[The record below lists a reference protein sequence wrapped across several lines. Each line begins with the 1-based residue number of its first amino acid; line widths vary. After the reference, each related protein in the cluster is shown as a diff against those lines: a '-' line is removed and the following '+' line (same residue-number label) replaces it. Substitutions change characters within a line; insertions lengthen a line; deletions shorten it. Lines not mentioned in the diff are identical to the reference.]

1 MCGKTDVPRYPARLM
16 LNARP
21 LPWVKTATHLGHELS
36 QKCDMEH
43 AAWVTRAKFIE
54 KSTGIR
60 DMFHFARPE
69 QILYSINL
77 YCGDF
82 YGSNLWSLYG
92 QRAEQVYRAHN
103 TAVKLSWDMPRE
115 THTWAVTHL
124 LRGAQP
130 SARERILSGYVGFL
144 SRLQKSA
151 SWEVCIM
158 AEIELHDASSV
169 TGLNIAGIKAEF
181 ATDPRL
187 ISPHQ
192 MSVLYKN
199 NLAPMHPEEE
209 WKLFL
214 LEEMLEERQQRL
226 EEGEEGEE
234 IELLTS
240 YCELLC
246 KI

>member
-1 MCGKTDVPRYPARLM
+1 MCGEADVPRYLARLL
-16 LNARP
+16 LNERP

-103 TAVKLSWDMPRE
+103 TAVKLSWGMPRE

-124 LRGAQP
+124 LRCGQP
-130 SARERILSGYVGFL
+130 SAREKILSGYVGFL
-144 SRLQKSA
+144 ARLHKSA
-151 SWEVCIM
+151 CWEVRIM

-169 TGLNIAGIKAEF
+169 TGENIGGIIKEF
-181 ATDPRL
+181 GADPRR
-187 ISPHQ
+187 ITPHQ
-192 MSVLYKN
+192 MSVLYKEN
-199 NLAPMHPEEE
+199 IVPMHPEEH
-209 WKLFL
+209 WKLSM
-214 LEEMLEERQQRL
+214 LEEMLWERQQRL
-226 EEGEEGEE
+226 EEGEEGTD

-246 KI
+246 TI